1 MTSNDDQRPAE
12 PTLSE
17 PDSESTSDSGIPR
30 GIARFARYTSP
41 IMLAMLASIG
51 KDRAFAAS

>member
-1 MTSNDDQRPAE
+1 MTSEDDRRPAE

-41 IMLAMLASIG
+41 IMLASIG